1 MSTLVEIT
9 GGRVY
14 LEIALAIL
22 CLVGVAIC
30 FVAMRIL
37 YKQQKYKETCSYFF
51 VTIVWVIYA
60 TFIIGRIFGQLSM
73 IN

>member
-22 CLVGVAIC
+22 CLVWAAIT
-30 FVAMRIL
+30 FLATRSI
-37 YKQQKYKETCSYFF
+37 YKQQKYRQMWSGFF
-51 VTIVWVIYA
+51 ITIVWVIYA